1 MVLIYKLAYD
11 ISIRI
16 RTLGPV
22 TEIDKED
29 TVLALARELGVLW
42 ENLRECSRIQRR
54 NTVFF
59 ARTYQ
64 AFLRRDPTVVSLET
78 NISAIVQ
85 RWLVDVSKNKLYAVV
100 EMLTIVKR
108 ELPQE
113 DRYPMLLAVCKN
125 SKASQRRHNMCF
137 TFVHACVQVHI
148 ISMYVYVIK

>member
-11 ISIRI
+11 ISIRF

-64 AFLRRDPTVVSLET
+64 AFQRRDPTVVSLET
-78 NISAIVQ
+78 NMCAIVQ
-85 RWLVDVSKNKLYAVV
+85 RWLVDVSKKKLYAVV

-108 ELPQE
+108 ELPKKT
-113 DRYPMLLAVCKN
+113 DIRC
-125 SKASQRRHNMCF
+125 C
-137 TFVHACVQVHI
+137 
-148 ISMYVYVIK
+148 

>member
-11 ISIRI
+11 ISIRF

-29 TVLALARELGVLW
+29 TVLALARELGVSW
-42 ENLRECSRIQRR
+42 ENLRECSRIQRW

-64 AFLRRDPTVVSLET
+64 AFQRRDPTVVSLET
-78 NISAIVQ
+78 NMCAIVQ

-125 SKASQRRHNMCF
+125 SRASQR
-137 TFVHACVQVHI
+137 
-148 ISMYVYVIK
+148 

>member
-11 ISIRI
+11 ISIRF

-29 TVLALARELGVLW
+29 TVLALARELGVSW

-59 ARTYQ
+59 TRTYQ
-64 AFLRRDPTVVSLET
+64 AFQRRDPTVVSLET
-78 NISAIVQ
+78 NMCAIVQ
-85 RWLVDVSKNKLYAVV
+85 RWLVDVSKYKLYAVV

-125 SKASQRRHNMCF
+125 SRASQR
-137 TFVHACVQVHI
+137 
-148 ISMYVYVIK
+148 